1 MTEGFDAQG
10 QQHQYFTAKEIRGLF
25 DWTEPSEGET
35 RKLLASALGTDQES
49 VASEHAKDDGS
60 ENGWLEAGPA
70 VGLSNFSMLFKSGG
84 GIKDS
89 THNREQNEQVAQMKA
104 KLVSAEEKL
113 RRETEGKKAHE
124 QQSEAT
130 KASFEQITE
139 RISLSASA
147 HAKAA
152 SKLKGKSD
160 DFKKLRRLEAKAK
173 DQLIEASARNDVA
186 KDSHAKALKRAEEV
200 EASAASSSE
209 ATDDARTRLLEAGEM
224 LPDAIAGAERACSSV
239 PGVGVILKTASSA
252 MDALEGA
259 DIELLMVENKLLR
272 VEARIAEAEARAS
285 PSDLEAAHAERRA
298 TDAER
303 AQVLQRGNDE
313 ERRAGGAVAEVLQ
326 LISARRKES
335 GVVAEETLQLWDSI
349 WEASKRSRAQWRSA
363 FAQSR
368 SRALEAARAKSA
380 VEKAARRAG
389 ETERLLIEAA
399 DEETLRRERREA
411 CEDEVGDLTT
421 ACEVAASEEASCRRE
436 REELRTALGSAH
448 LAVLRSGA
456 AAEEAASEQEALRSW
471 CSKSNEVQH
480 RVELATSSAVKF
492 LRSEQYN
499 SRQVED
505 AYQA

>member
-1 MTEGFDAQG
+1 M
-10 QQHQYFTAKEIRGLF
+10 
-25 DWTEPSEGET
+25 
-35 RKLLASALGTDQES
+35 
-49 VASEHAKDDGS
+49 
-60 ENGWLEAGPA
+60 
-70 VGLSNFSMLFKSGG
+70 
-84 GIKDS
+84 
-89 THNREQNEQVAQMKA
+89 
-104 KLVSAEEKL
+104 
-113 RRETEGKKAHE
+113 
-124 QQSEAT
+124 
-130 KASFEQITE
+130 
-139 RISLSASA
+139 
-147 HAKAA
+147 
-152 SKLKGKSD
+152 
-160 DFKKLRRLEAKAK
+160 
-173 DQLIEASARNDVA
+173 
-186 KDSHAKALKRAEEV
+186 
-200 EASAASSSE
+200 
-209 ATDDARTRLLEAGEM
+209 
-224 LPDAIAGAERACSSV
+224 
-239 PGVGVILKTASSA
+239 
-252 MDALEGA
+252 
-259 DIELLMVENKLLR
+259 
-272 VEARIAEAEARAS
+272 
-285 PSDLEAAHAERRA
+285 
-298 TDAER
+298 
-303 AQVLQRGNDE
+303 
-313 ERRAGGAVAEVLQ
+313 
-326 LISARRKES
+326 ISARRKES

-349 WEASKRSRAQWRSA
+349 WEASKRSRAEWRSA

-505 AYQA
+505 AYQARQRPKWVTTPGATRTGT